1 MMRKAQTPHEGCG
14 LSGGGSW
21 RRVAAGF
28 ACALSCALLI
38 VTMTVLTADAALAQT
53 AGATG
58 DPFAPSSKKKQS
70 SFPKGSVFGKVDTKV
85 DRSQPM
91 RLQGDQLI
99 YDKAGN
105 RVIARGNV
113 EIYYNNYILTADEVV
128 YDQGAGTLTAVGN
141 VTVKEP
147 QGNIVHADRYTLT
160 DDFRDG
166 FVQSLSIVTQDQSR
180 ITADRAIRRNGNVNE
195 FENGKFTPCKSD
207 GGTPPLWC
215 ISATR
220 IIHDADAATITYQDA
235 FFEIYG
241 QPVFYLPYFQT
252 PDPSVKRK
260 SGFLSPIYGNSSTLG
275 YITGIPYYYALAPN
289 ADITVTPEYMSQ
301 QGLFFQGEWRHRLSN
316 GQYTI
321 KVAGIDQDAND
332 LPDTVNDRDKF
343 GGLRGSVE
351 SKGLFSLS
359 SWWKF
364 GWDGIIESDDQFRR
378 FYKLDSVLV
387 VDRVNQVYLTGQSDR
402 NYFSAKL
409 YQFGGLLTNDTP
421 QTESSTHPIIDYNY
435 VFADPVL
442 GGELKW
448 NTNVLSFTQNDV
460 ATINP
465 ITGQTANSNINRIV
479 TELNWRR
486 RFTDAIGISY
496 TPFADVRGD
505 LYQFDNFTN
514 PESVVVDPMTGTVAS
529 SSFVGS
535 DTLARGIVD
544 GGATVSYPWVANTAS
559 ASHIIEPIGQI
570 VAHQESIPQRQFPD
584 IDAQSL
590 VFDDTNLFN
599 TSRFS
604 GYDRIETGTTANVGV
619 QYTFQAHDGG
629 YARFLAG
636 ESFHLSGDNI
646 YLNPGRDADGNFIYT
661 PFSGLETDRS
671 DYVLGVYLAPIDEF
685 RIISQAR
692 FDQSSL
698 DIRQTN
704 VAAVSN
710 YGPISTTVGYT
721 NNANA
726 FIPDAAL
733 PGSTVLIA
741 VPQQELLGQATLR
754 LTDRWSVG
762 GLARYEIDNG
772 GLLYDSV
779 LLKYAD
785 ECFVLTAS
793 YIESN
798 FQDATIVP
806 DRTFMLRFEFKHL
819 GDFAAKTDVTNF
831 DFGGDQRTN

>member
-14 LSGGGSW
+14 LSRGGSW

-53 AGATG
+53 ARATG

-70 SFPKGSVFGKVDTKV
+70 SFPKGSVFGKVDTKI

-235 FFEIYG
+235 FFEIFG

-316 GQYTI
+316 GEYTI

-448 NTNVLSFTQNDV
+448 NTNVLSFTQND
-460 ATINP
+460 AASDKSNHWT
-465 ITGQTANSNINRIV
+465 NSQLEHQSHCDRVELAAEIYRRHRHQLHAVRRCARRSLPVRQLHQSGIRRGGSHNWNRRFVVLRRIGYAGPRH
-479 TELNWRR
+479 RR
-486 RFTDAIGISY
+486 R
-496 TPFADVRGD
+496 RCH
-505 LYQFDNFTN
+505 
-514 PESVVVDPMTGTVAS
+514 
-529 SSFVGS
+529 SFVSLGGQHRERQPYHRTYRS
-535 DTLARGIVD
+535 DRGPP
-544 GGATVSYPWVANTAS
+544 GEYTATAVSGPRRA
-559 ASHIIEPIGQI
+559 EP
-570 VAHQESIPQRQFPD
+570 
-584 IDAQSL
+584 
-590 VFDDTNLFN
+590 
-599 TSRFS
+599 
-604 GYDRIETGTTANVGV
+604 RIRRHELV
-619 QYTFQAHDGG
+619 QYVEVF
-629 YARFLAG
+629 
-636 ESFHLSGDNI
+636 
-646 YLNPGRDADGNFIYT
+646 
-661 PFSGLETDRS
+661 GL
-671 DYVLGVYLAPIDEF
+671 
-685 RIISQAR
+685 
-692 FDQSSL
+692 
-698 DIRQTN
+698 
-704 VAAVSN
+704 
-710 YGPISTTVGYT
+710 
-721 NNANA
+721 
-726 FIPDAAL
+726 
-733 PGSTVLIA
+733 
-741 VPQQELLGQATLR
+741 
-754 LTDRWSVG
+754 
-762 GLARYEIDNG
+762 
-772 GLLYDSV
+772 
-779 LLKYAD
+779 
-785 ECFVLTAS
+785 
-793 YIESN
+793 
-798 FQDATIVP
+798 
-806 DRTFMLRFEFKHL
+806 
-819 GDFAAKTDVTNF
+819 
-831 DFGGDQRTN
+831 